1 MPSLTQID
9 RVEAA
14 RGGGVCLV
22 KILSASEFNDMGRK
36 SQIESA
42 VKFAA
47 MFELFRLCLGT
58 FCSHLLHSPKPDARK
73 PSTAPA
79 TRRAQAQ
86 ASEAQARSTR
96 QIVLGYSSWLL
107 VSMEGRTRARPARN
121 RGSVAPGRLQTVLD
135 HALQSEKTSRW
146 WSENFQA
153 DMRADL
159 PDGRGESHLGCA
171 AYPWRTAH
179 VGLRSIRS
187 HCVPLDEALTQ
198 RS

>member
-1 MPSLTQID
+1 MPRDL
-9 RVEAA
+9 
-14 RGGGVCLV
+14 L
-22 KILSASEFNDMGRK
+22 
-36 SQIESA
+36 
-42 VKFAA
+42 
-47 MFELFRLCLGT
+47 
-58 FCSHLLHSPKPDARK
+58 SHLLHSPKPYARK

-107 VSMEGRTRARPARN
+107 VSMEGRTRARPARD

-153 DMRADL
+153 DTRADL
-159 PDGRGESHLGCA
+159 PDGHGESHLGVRRVSMANFSCWTSK
-171 AYPWRTAH
+171 YPKSLCPA
-179 VGLRSIRS
+179 G
-187 HCVPLDEALTQ
+187 
-198 RS
+198 